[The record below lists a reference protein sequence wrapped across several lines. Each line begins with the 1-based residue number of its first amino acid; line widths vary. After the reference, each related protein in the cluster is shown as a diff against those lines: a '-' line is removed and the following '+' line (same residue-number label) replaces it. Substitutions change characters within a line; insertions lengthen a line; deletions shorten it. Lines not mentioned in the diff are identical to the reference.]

1 MYAELTGNCKKQ
13 RIKSLC
19 GNTLGWKTEDMFKG
33 LPGVMNLAAAFGEDL
48 GSVSGTVTDTMGAF
62 GLQANDSAR
71 MIDVLA
77 QASISTNTS
86 LDMMGKALQ
95 GAAPAASAFGYSIE
109 DTAMAV
115 GLMSDAGI
123 QGEAAG
129 QSLKSLLTHLSEP
142 TKLVQNYM
150 DKLSVSLK
158 DSSGEMK
165 PLGTMLSDL
174 KSGFSGLSDAQKE
187 EYASGL
193 AGKDGMAGFLAMMEG
208 SDEEFIRLKD
218 AMENSEGAA
227 EKLSDVRID
236 NLAGDVSLFKGAYEG
251 IKLDVY
257 SGISDDLRI
266 IVQGATQWLQSFG
279 ETLEGHIPTARRF
292 MTEFADGL
300 LKAFGPVKAAGG
312 WFLDHPEAIQGGIV
326 GITTAFTAFKAANMA
341 KTGIDV
347 LGKLSSLM
355 SAWPLAAFG
364 LAAGAITGIAVAV
377 KAHNDKLVKQNF
389 TEKFGSIKL
398 SVEELDATAK
408 RIVDNGNLNNLSAA
422 FGELNKIRDLTSN
435 FNGANDE
442 LDKLTWKVG
451 MGFELDK
458 GEKDQL
464 SSTIDGLV
472 KGALDIVEQTQYSAN
487 LNVQALFGSDSDMGN
502 QLIESFNATYQ
513 SIGAE
518 IHEKGRQ
525 LGEVYKNAITDG
537 VIDSKEAEMI
547 KSLQKELS
555 DVTDQVIK
563 SRTEGKLQR
572 IMMQYS
578 GKDLDPETFKNLQKE
593 IKDTLDENREQLMQ
607 VTDMSLG
614 DLKLQLERGDISAGE
629 YEVRK
634 KKIQDQYNLQEMEYE
649 GNRIG
654 FSATSIADIYQDEFR
669 SIIPNVKT
677 GLDNAMADISKTDN
691 AALSFDSDVLWKNMG
706 FNNLDKRTRKNLSAL
721 WVDMEADYN
730 DLQAKVQGY
739 VQRGES
745 VPEEVAKQLS
755 DASFIGAAAGDKRAI
770 WQMMAFNISDNP
782 DYKEAIEKAREKGAE
797 IPEEIANYIDNNGP
811 VVVDAVGRIYDNAVT
826 VVNDKFGTLEV
837 NGKIK
842 YNFTAPMSYGKFVDS
857 SGNEVTSQQALT
869 TGNPFLDQIYHFS
882 DIAKKPIKKKFD
894 ENAKGGLISHPT
906 ISWFAEE
913 YPEMAIPIN
922 NSKRSR
928 MLWQETGRLIGA
940 YEENNY
946 GKIYESMTSFNSS
959 DINGGNS
966 FAPVFSPTI
975 YINGKNATREETQGA
990 VQMTYEQF
998 KEWASQLQRERVRVA
1013 F

>member
-19 GNTLGWKTEDMFKG
+19 GNTLGWKTEDMLKG
-33 LPGVMNLAAAFGEDL
+33 LPGVMTLAAAFGEDL
-48 GSVSGTVTDTMGAF
+48 GSVSGTVTDTMEAF
-62 GLQANDSAR
+62 GLQANHSAR

-150 DKLSVSLK
+150 DRLSVSLK

-174 KSGFSGLSDAQKE
+174 KSGFSGLSNAQKE

-227 EKLSDVRID
+227 KKLSDVRMD
-236 NLAGDVSLFKGAYEG
+236 NLAGDVSLFSSVYDG
-251 IKLDVY
+251 IGLDVY
-257 SGISDDLRI
+257 SNISDDLRM
-266 IVQGATQWLQSFG
+266 IVQGATKWLQSFG
-279 ETLEGHIPTARRF
+279 ETLEINIPTARRF
-292 MTEFADGL
+292 MSEFADGL
-300 LKAFGPVKAAGG
+300 VKTFGPVKAVGE
-312 WFLDHPEAIQGGIV
+312 WFLNHPEAINGGIT
-326 GITTAFTAFKAANMA
+326 GITAAFATFKAANI
-341 KTGIDV
+341 GISV
-347 LGKLSSLM
+347 LGKLSSLIT
-355 SAWPLAAFG
+355 AWPLAAFG
-364 LAAGAITGIAVAV
+364 LAAGAIAGVFMAV
-377 KAHNDKLVKQNF
+377 KAHNDKLARQDL
-389 TEKFGSIKL
+389 EQRFGSIKL

-408 RIVDNGNLNNLSAA
+408 KIVDNGNLNNLSKA
-422 FGELNKIRDLTSN
+422 FGELDKVKDLSRN
-435 FNGANDE
+435 FKNNNDN
-442 LDKLTWKVG
+442 LDKLIWKVG
-451 MGFELDK
+451 MGFELDESDK
-458 GEKDQL
+458 NTFA
-464 SSTIDGLV
+464 SSVDGLV

-487 LNVQALFGSDSDMGN
+487 LNIQALFGSDSNIGN
-502 QLIESFNATYQ
+502 QLIDSFNATYQ
-513 SIGAE
+513 SIGSQVND
-518 IHEKGRQ
+518 IGKK
-525 LGEVYKNAITDG
+525 LGEVYKDAIVDG

-547 KSLQKELS
+547 RSLQSELS
-555 DVTDQVIK
+555 NVTSQVIK
-563 SRTEGKLQR
+563 SRFEGKMQR

-578 GKDLDPETFKNLQKE
+578 GKDLDPDTFNNLQQE
-593 IKDTLDENREQLMQ
+593 IKDTLAEEREQLMQ
-607 VTDMSLG
+607 VMDLSLG
-614 DLKLQLERGDISAGE
+614 DLELQLNRGDISVQE
-629 YEVRK
+629 YDDRK
-634 KKIQDQYNLQEMEYE
+634 KIIKDQYHNQEMEYQAN
-649 GNRIG
+649 GVS
-654 FSATSIADIYQDEFR
+654 FSVSTIADAYQDVFKD
-669 SIIPNVKT
+669 IIPEVRT
-677 GLDNAMADISKTDN
+677 GLDDVMLDIRNAQN
-691 AALSFDSDVLWKNMG
+691 ANVFSPNFLWEQMG
-706 FNNLDKRTRKNLSAL
+706 FDKIDNDEMDSLQSNWKAMKS
-721 WVDMEADYN
+721 DYAQ
-730 DLQAKVQGY
+730 LQAEFNGY
-739 VQRGES
+739 LERGET
-745 VPEEVAKQLS
+745 VPESVAKKLS
-755 DASFIGAAAGDKRAI
+755 DASFIGAAAGDKHAL
-770 WQMMAFNISDNP
+770 WQMIGINAAGNSDYMA
-782 DYKEAIEKAREKGAE
+782 AIEKARNADIE
-797 IPEEIANYIDNNGP
+797 IPEEIALYIDKGGP
-811 VVVDAVGRIYDNAVT
+811 VVTNAVERLYDLAET
-826 VVNDKFGTLEV
+826 TANDKTADIVVKGNVRCLFNYPNDEPQLIAFKGKQGYELPPLNKTEAEV
-837 NGKIK
+837 
-842 YNFTAPMSYGKFVDS
+842 APNVKRY
-857 SGNEVTSQQALT
+857 
-869 TGNPFLDQIYHFS
+869 
-882 DIAKKPIKKKFD
+882 
-894 ENAKGGLISHPT
+894 AKGGLISHPT

-946 GKIYESMTSFNSS
+946 GKIFESMTSFNSS
-959 DINGGNS
+959 DMNGGNS

-998 KEWASQLQRERVRVA
+998 KEWAAQLQREKIRVA